1 MSAPNMIMTANQSET
16 KSAILVHEAINEEYE
31 WVQYNKQ
38 LRLIHSIKDDMY
50 QMKSIVD
57 ALSPP
62 LTKEPRK
69 WLELYSTKE
78 LIKGF
83 EELVKNSEIQV
94 NQKIVENRSNLAT
107 GLRGWYCH
115 RLIVNLFA
123 AWVSPRY
130 AFHIAKL
137 LDDIAAQERAQMEN
151 MLEQS
156 KKVIEEKNK
165 AIEEKSKVIEEKNK
179 AIEEKSKAIEEKSK
193 VIEEK
198 NVKINEMKP
207 RQVPLKKEKN
217 YKYMIWKEELPDEE
231 DKDMIKLHLVR
242 RNRRVFSQVSSIKN
256 DPEKCWFFREN
267 LPIAMTPNEDVKNI
281 VKQILPGSEYDIK
294 ACDIL
299 TYKEHLPKLHEAIT
313 KYFDEFQN

>member
-16 KSAILVHEAINEEYE
+16 KSAILVHEPINEEYE

-62 LTKEPRK
+62 LTREPRK
-69 WLELYSTKE
+69 WVELYSTKE

-94 NQKIVENRSNLAT
+94 NQKIVENRPNLAT

-156 KKVIEEKNK
+156 KKAIEEKN
-165 AIEEKSKVIEEKNK
+165 
-179 AIEEKSKAIEEKSK
+179 KAIEEKSK

-217 YKYMIWKEELPDEE
+217 YKYMIWKEELPDDE

-242 RNRRVFSQVSSIKN
+242 RNRRVFSQVSNIRN
-256 DPEKCWFFREN
+256 DPDKCWFFREN

-313 KYFDEFQN
+313 KYFDEFQK